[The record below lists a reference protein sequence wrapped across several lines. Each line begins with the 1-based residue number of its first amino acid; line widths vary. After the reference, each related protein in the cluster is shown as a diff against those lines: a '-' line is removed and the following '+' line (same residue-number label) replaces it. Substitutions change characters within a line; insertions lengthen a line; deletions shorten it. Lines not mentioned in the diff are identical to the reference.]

1 MSQFK
6 ATINAPNSIST
17 GLTQTSRPGEKLTE
31 LPRTPYWIQG
41 ATSKGKGM
49 GEGDVSEEN

>member
-49 GEGDVSEEN
+49 GEGM